1 MACSEQPANDASKSF
16 LFDEEKEIQEFD
28 SKQIAQE
35 VNRETCDVCVY
46 FVKYFFVVTIIA
58 IFLYIFCWKISE
70 IIEEAAHARYE

>member
-46 FVKYFFVVTIIA
+46 FVKYFLVVIIIA